1 MLAYVA
7 RCAGQLAVALVGIV
21 TVAFF
26 LMRAIPGDPAIYMLG
41 DFATT
46 EALATLRARLGLDLP
61 VWQQYGMF
69 LASAARGDLG
79 ASVVTGQSA
88 LAEIWS
94 AVPPSA
100 ELAVAGMTI
109 AIAFGVPL
117 GIIAAVRQGTFIDV
131 AVMALALGG
140 ISFPVFWLGLVAIL
154 FFSHELGLFP
164 ALGASSEAGLLV
176 SLHHLALPAMVL
188 GLSVAAYIARLTRSA
203 MLEVLNEDY
212 VRTARAGGLS
222 RFRVISVHALRN
234 ALIPVVTV
242 IGLQLGH
249 LLSGAILTETIFS
262 WPGIG
267 KWLVEA
273 IQRRDYPQLQG
284 GIIIVAAL
292 MMAVNLIVDIVYG
305 LLNPQIRH
313 GRR

>member
-61 VWQQYGMF
+61 VWQQYWMF

-88 LAEIWS
+88 LAEIMS

-100 ELAVAGMTI
+100 ELAVAGMAI
-109 AIAFGVPL
+109 AIATGVPL
-117 GIIAAVRQGTFIDV
+117 GIVAAVRQGTIVDV

-154 FFSHELGLFP
+154 FLSHDLGLFP
-164 ALGASSEAGLLV
+164 ALGATTEPGLLKA
-176 SLHHLALPAMVL
+176 LHHLALPALVL

-203 MLEVLNEDY
+203 MLEVLGQDHIR
-212 VRTARAGGLS
+212 VARAMGVPERRIVWHL
-222 RFRVISVHALRN
+222 ALRN
-234 ALIPVVTV
+234 ALIPILAVVGVTFAWS
-242 IGLQLGH
+242 LGN
-249 LLSGAILTETIFS
+249 AI
-262 WPGIG
+262 
-267 KWLVEA
+267 LVEA
-273 IQRRDYPQLQG
+273 VFSRPGLGSTILKAILARDYQLVQAG
-284 GIIIVAAL
+284 VLVLAA
-292 MMAVNLIVDIVYG
+292 AVV
-305 LLNPQIRH
+305 LLNTALDLIYGAIDPRL
-313 GRR
+313 RKT